1 MIPLVHLTFGT
12 KTKRLFKSI
21 IKQSFYIFKPRSYN
35 LLSCFFEKPW
45 YIEGDEGVHCGAQ
58 SGGILPSS
66 FFYSSEKIEII
77 NFMILIFLVL

>member
-21 IKQSFYIFKPRSYN
+21 IKQSFYVFKPRSYN

-45 YIEGDEGVHCGAQ
+45 YIEGDEGVHCGTQ
-58 SGGILPSS
+58 SGGIRPSS
-66 FFYSSEKIEII
+66 FFYLSEKIEII
-77 NFMILIFLVL
+77 SFMILIFLVL